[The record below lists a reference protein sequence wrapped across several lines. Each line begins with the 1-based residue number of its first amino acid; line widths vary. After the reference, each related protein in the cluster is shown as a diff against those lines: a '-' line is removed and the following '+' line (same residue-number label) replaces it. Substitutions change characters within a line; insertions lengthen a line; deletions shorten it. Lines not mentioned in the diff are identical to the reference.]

1 MSIIFKHYLDLRHK
15 VTTVVYKPLQSQHES
30 FPCLLKVR
38 LKFENILLIYNHYK
52 DLPKD
57 LKEDLGYI

>member
-1 MSIIFKHYLDLRHK
+1 MSIIFKHYLDERHK
-15 VTTVVYKPLQSQHES
+15 VTTVVYKPLQLQHES

-38 LKFENILLIYNHYK
+38 LKFENILLINNHYK
-52 DLPKD
+52 VLPKD

>member
-1 MSIIFKHYLDLRHK
+1 MSIIFKHYLDERHK
-15 VTTVVYKPLQSQHES
+15 VTTVVYKPLQLQHES

-52 DLPKD
+52 VLPKNV
-57 LKEDLGYI
+57 KEDLGY

>member
-1 MSIIFKHYLDLRHK
+1 MDERHK
-15 VTTVVYKPLQSQHES
+15 VQTGVYKPLQSQHES

>member
-1 MSIIFKHYLDLRHK
+1 MSIIFKHYLDERH
-15 VTTVVYKPLQSQHES
+15 KPLQSQHES

-52 DLPKD
+52 VLPKNV
-57 LKEDLGYI
+57 KEDLGY